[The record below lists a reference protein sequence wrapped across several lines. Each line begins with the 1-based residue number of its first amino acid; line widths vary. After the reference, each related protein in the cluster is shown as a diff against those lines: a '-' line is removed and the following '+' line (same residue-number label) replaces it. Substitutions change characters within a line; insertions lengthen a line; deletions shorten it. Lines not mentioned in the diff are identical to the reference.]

1 MSRTTAR
8 ADRCRYSGNSSGSG
22 RSDCHFATTRSR
34 TGHNTA
40 GSAADRPTAAD
51 GRPADRHFAAAVGDR
66 PDTPAGFEQVVG
78 LVDLVHFLCA
88 RSVAGMEVGVVLL
101 GKAAIGLLDLVLARA
116 MRYAEHLI
124 RITCHLSSPLTLLHS
139 IYYIVYFMKIVNH
152 LKTIR
157 ENKMKIP
164 PKRTFGRGSLSKK
177 IPDEWLRKGR

>member
-1 MSRTTAR
+1 
-8 ADRCRYSGNSSGSG
+8 
-22 RSDCHFATTRSR
+22 
-34 TGHNTA
+34 
-40 GSAADRPTAAD
+40 
-51 GRPADRHFAAAVGDR
+51 
-66 PDTPAGFEQVVG
+66 
-78 LVDLVHFLCA
+78 
-88 RSVAGMEVGVVLL
+88 MEVGVVLL
-101 GKAAIGLLDLVLARA
+101 GKAAIGLLDLVFTRA
-116 MRYAEHLI
+116 VRYAEHLI